1 MTLPK
6 TGRSSCR
13 MILVLAI
20 SATTAFSNA
29 QTTDSTKVASTFGGN
44 ITLTTKGISTI
55 PNFTL
60 GKPAAI
66 FELSMGR
73 RKVFFEPQFR
83 FGLNGKPWSFIFW
96 WRYRLIRSEKMH
108 LTVGAHPAITF
119 KTMPLVNNGTTRDY
133 LVADRY
139 LAAEMIPSW
148 LISRNVSVGVHYLY
162 SLGLEK
168 DITRNTHFISLR
180 SSFSNIGITDQY
192 FLRFNPQIYYL
203 IMDERDGFYVNS
215 TIALVKR
222 DFPIYLSSQ
231 INTPLTTDIPSD
243 TKVLWNISM
252 IYNFG
257 REYVRK

>member
-1 MTLPK
+1 MILPK
-6 TGRSSCR
+6 SGRSSCK

-20 SATTAFSNA
+20 STTTALSDA
-29 QTTDSTKVASTFGGN
+29 QIIDSIKVINSFGGSVQ
-44 ITLTTKGISTI
+44 LTTKGISTI

-66 FELSMGR
+66 FEMSMGR
-73 RKVFFEPQFR
+73 RKIFFEPQFR
-83 FGLNGKPWSFIFW
+83 FGLNGNPWSFIFW
-96 WRYRLIRSEKMH
+96 WRYRVIRSEKMQ

-119 KTMPLVNNGTTRDY
+119 KTRSLINNGISGEY
-133 LVADRY
+133 ILADRY
-139 LAAEMIPSW
+139 LAAEVIPSW
-148 LISRNVSVGVHYLY
+148 IISSKVSLSLHYLY
-162 SLGLEK
+162 SRGLER
-168 DITRNTHFISLR
+168 DITKNTHFISLR
-180 SSFSNIGITDQY
+180 SSFPNISITDQY

-215 TIALVKR
+215 TISLVRR

-243 TKVLWNISM
+243 TRVLWNISM